1 MQYLLPVGPTAARSS
16 PSTLGSMRA
25 ISRTETT
32 ATGHVSSTHRHAR
45 RLEMQDEPLASRGMA
60 SCQEKTWP
68 WPPPCTSTA
77 IRSQMGWFGAPTLC
91 VVHIDECITYRLCNA
106 LSNSTRSATLAYPH
120 PERGMRSAR
129 CAAHCV
135 LCSGGQRGSGPQHVS
150 GPPPSRTTA
159 PLPNRHSRDSPSL
172 PPESSRVAVR
182 LELMLTHEYR

>member
-1 MQYLLPVGPTAARSS
+1 
-16 PSTLGSMRA
+16 MRA

-45 RLEMQDEPLASRGMA
+45 RLGMQDEPLASRGMA

-91 VVHIDECITYRLCNA
+91 VDECITYRLCNA

-120 PERGMRSAR
+120 PERGMRGAR

-159 PLPNRHSRDSPSL
+159 PLPNRHSRDSPHRRRESRVS
-172 PPESSRVAVR
+172 PAAGRESSPGGMGR
-182 LELMLTHEYR
+182 LQIGRRSIGYGTAEGT

>member
-1 MQYLLPVGPTAARSS
+1 MTSTQVGHVQYLLPVGPTAARSS

-45 RLEMQDEPLASRGMA
+45 RLGMQDEPLASRGMA

-91 VVHIDECITYRLCNA
+91 VDECITYRLCNHSI
-106 LSNSTRSATLAYPH
+106 LSLEEPLGGNGSMILGKAQLTKAQLTRNTMLKSSIIQFFNSMDSREKPIGTL
-120 PERGMRSAR
+120 
-129 CAAHCV
+129 
-135 LCSGGQRGSGPQHVS
+135 
-150 GPPPSRTTA
+150 
-159 PLPNRHSRDSPSL
+159 PL
-172 PPESSRVAVR
+172 SS
-182 LELMLTHEYR
+182 